1 MMAQVAMALKKCP
14 STQPSTPSAV
24 VAVQQ
29 LVAGVSPMTN
39 ATIKSSAKTWPEL
52 AIEGW
57 MLGAEMSAGI
67 WLRSL
72 RMMTGGRLAT
82 REAERM
88 VGEKITAAMT
98 LVPAI
103 MAGGIGQSAE
113 EATDRA
119 IAHYRKPVRAN
130 RRRLSR

>member
-1 MMAQVAMALKKCP
+1 
-14 STQPSTPSAV
+14 
-24 VAVQQ
+24 
-29 LVAGVSPMTN
+29 MTK
-39 ATIKSSAKTWPEL
+39 TLTKSWPEL

-57 MLGAEMSAGI
+57 VLGAEMSAVI

-72 RMMTGGRLAT
+72 RMVTGGRLAT

-98 LVPAI
+98 LFPAI
-103 MAGGIGQSAE
+103 MAGGFGQSAE
-113 EATDRA
+113 DATGRA

-130 RRRLSR
+130 RKRLNR

>member
-1 MMAQVAMALKKCP
+1 MSK
-14 STQPSTPSAV
+14 TPAK
-24 VAVQQ
+24 A
-29 LVAGVSPMTN
+29 PW
-39 ATIKSSAKTWPEL
+39 KSWPEL

-57 MLGAEMSAGI
+57 MLGAEMSAVI

-88 VGEKITAAMT
+88 VGEKVTAAMT

-103 MAGGIGQSAE
+103 LAGGLGQSAE
-113 EATDRA
+113 EATGRA
-119 IAHYRKPVRAN
+119 IAHYSKPVRAN
-130 RRRLSR
+130 RKRLSR

>member
-1 MMAQVAMALKKCP
+1 MTK
-14 STQPSTPSAV
+14 TP
-24 VAVQQ
+24 
-29 LVAGVSPMTN
+29 T
-39 ATIKSSAKTWPEL
+39 KTWPEL

-57 MLGAEMSAGI
+57 VLGAEMSAVI

-88 VGEKITAAMT
+88 VGEKVSAAMT
-98 LVPAI
+98 LLPAI
-103 MAGGIGQSAE
+103 LAGGMGQSAE
-113 EATDRA
+113 QATARA
-119 IAHYRKPVRAN
+119 IAHYRRPVHAN

>member
-1 MMAQVAMALKKCP
+1 MTK
-14 STQPSTPSAV
+14 TP
-24 VAVQQ
+24 
-29 LVAGVSPMTN
+29 T
-39 ATIKSSAKTWPEL
+39 KTWPEL

-57 MLGAEMSAGI
+57 VLGAEMSAVI

-88 VGEKITAAMT
+88 VSEKVSAAMSFG
-98 LVPAI
+98 PAM
-103 MAGGIGQSAE
+103 MAGGLGQSAQ
-113 EATDRA
+113 EATGRA
-119 IAHYRKPVRAN
+119 FAHYRKPVHAN

>member
-1 MMAQVAMALKKCP
+1 MTK
-14 STQPSTPSAV
+14 TP
-24 VAVQQ
+24 
-29 LVAGVSPMTN
+29 TN
-39 ATIKSSAKTWPEL
+39 TSAKTWPEL

-57 MLGAEMSAGI
+57 WLGAEISAVI
-67 WLRSL
+67 WMRSL

-88 VGEKITAAMT
+88 VSEKVSAAMT

-113 EATDRA
+113 EATGRA

-130 RRRLSR
+130 RKRLSR